1 MKQILTFFLI
11 LVAFAANSQEFNCQI
26 TVASTPAMS
35 PTANELEVFQDLE
48 NNIKEFMNTRV
59 WTDDV
64 FDIEERINLTI
75 LITLSEKNGTDGFG
89 GTVQFQATRP
99 VYNSAYN
106 TITFNH
112 IDKDFNI
119 VYLRN
124 TALLF
129 SIDRYRSNL
138 TSMLAFYAYMI
149 LGYDYDSF
157 SLLGGTD
164 HFIKAQQ
171 IANNAKQFL
180 PDSDWDPKK
189 KGNRNTRY
197 YLVDN
202 AIQSLFEPI
211 RTTYYNYHRLGL
223 DALYND
229 PDAARTVILNSIT
242 ALDKVQRARP
252 GSLNLQ
258 VFFNTKSREIIDL
271 FSQAEDP
278 RQKSTAVNILKRLD
292 PINAS
297 KYEEI
302 L

>member
-1 MKQILTFFLI
+1 MKQLLTIVLVILTLNGF
-11 LVAFAANSQEFNCQI
+11 SQEFNCQI
-26 TVASTPAMS
+26 TVVSTPAMS

-59 WTDDV
+59 WTDDA
-64 FDIEERINLTI
+64 FEIEERINLTI

-89 GTVQFQATRP
+89 GTIQFQATRP
-99 VYNSAYN
+99 VFNTSYN

-129 SIDRYRSNL
+129 SLDRYRSNL

-157 SLLGGTD
+157 SLKGGTEY
-164 HFIKAQQ
+164 FIKAQQ

-223 DALYND
+223 DVLYDD
-229 PDAARTVILNSIT
+229 PEGARQVVLNSIT

-252 GSLNLQ
+252 WSLNLQ
-258 VFFNTKSREIIDL
+258 VFFNTKSNEIIEL
-271 FSQAEDP
+271 FSQATDAN
-278 RQKSTAVNILKRLD
+278 QKRTAVNILKRLD

>member
-1 MKQILTFFLI
+1 MKQLLTIVLVILTLNGF
-11 LVAFAANSQEFNCQI
+11 SQEFNCQI
-26 TVASTPAMS
+26 TVVSTPAMS

-59 WTDDV
+59 WTDDA
-64 FDIEERINLTI
+64 FEIEERINLTI

-89 GTVQFQATRP
+89 GTIQFQATRP
-99 VYNSAYN
+99 VFNTSYN

-129 SIDRYRSNL
+129 SLDRYRSNL

-157 SLLGGTD
+157 SLKGGTEY
-164 HFIKAQQ
+164 FIKAQQ

-223 DALYND
+223 DVLYDD
-229 PDAARTVILNSIT
+229 PEGARQVVLNSIT

-258 VFFNTKSREIIDL
+258 VFFNTKSNEIIEL
-271 FSQAEDP
+271 FSQATDAN
-278 RQKSTAVNILKRLD
+278 QKRTAVNILKRLD

>member
-1 MKQILTFFLI
+1 MKQLLFTFLI
-11 LVAFAANSQEFNCQI
+11 FFAANVYGQEFNCQI
-26 TVASTPAMS
+26 TIATTPAMS
-35 PTANELEVFQDLE
+35 PTANELEVFQDME
-48 NNIKEFMNTRV
+48 NNVKEFMNTTV

-64 FDIEERINLTI
+64 FEIEERINLTI
-75 LITLSEKNGTDGFG
+75 LITLSEKKGTDGFG
-89 GTVQFQATRP
+89 GTIQFSATRP
-99 VYNSAYN
+99 VYNTSYN
-106 TITFNH
+106 TIIFNH
-112 IDKDFNI
+112 VDPEFNI

-129 SIDRYRSNL
+129 SLDRYRSNL
-138 TSMLAFYAYMI
+138 TSMLAFYSYMI

-157 SLLGGTD
+157 ELKGGTE
-164 HFIKAQQ
+164 HFVKAQQ
-171 IANNAKQFL
+171 IANNAQQFL

-223 DALYND
+223 DLMYDD
-229 PDAARTVILNSIT
+229 PVAARKVILKSIT
-242 ALDKVQRARP
+242 ELDKVQRARP

-258 VFFNTKSREIIDL
+258 VFFNSKYRELISL
-271 FSQAEDP
+271 FSESDDANQK
-278 RQKSTAVNILKRLD
+278 RQAVNILKRLD

-297 KYEEI
+297 NYEGI
-302 L
+302 I

>member
-1 MKQILTFFLI
+1 MKRLVVLIFILCGNMLG
-11 LVAFAANSQEFNCQI
+11 AQEFNCQI
-26 TVASTPAMS
+26 TVTSTPAMS

-48 NNIKEFMNTRV
+48 NNIKEFMNTTV
-59 WTDDV
+59 WTDD
-64 FDIEERINLTI
+64 FFEIEERINLSI
-75 LITLSEKNGTDGFG
+75 LITLSEKNGTDGYG
-89 GTVQFQATRP
+89 GTIQFQATRP
-99 VYNSAYN
+99 VYNTAYN

-119 VYLRN
+119 TYLRN

-157 SLLGGTD
+157 SLKGGTD
-164 HFIKAQQ
+164 FFIKAQQ
-171 IANNAKQFL
+171 IANNAKQYL

-223 DALYND
+223 DIMYDN
-229 PDAARTVILNSIT
+229 PEEARKVILQSIT
-242 ALDKVQRARP
+242 ALDRVQRARP

-258 VFFNTKSREIIDL
+258 VFFNTKSGELINL
-271 FSQAEDP
+271 FSQASDA
-278 RQKSTAVNILKRLD
+278 RQKNTAVNILKRLD

-297 KYEEI
+297 KYEDI

>member
-1 MKQILTFFLI
+1 MCIRDRLNVLGIT
-11 LVAFAANSQEFNCQI
+11 QEFNCQI
-26 TVASTPAMS
+26 TVVSTPAMS

-48 NNIKEFMNTRV
+48 NNIKEFMNTTV

-64 FDIEERINLTI
+64 FEIEERINLTI
-75 LITLSEKNGTDGFG
+75 LITLSDKNGTDGFG
-89 GTVQFQATRP
+89 GTIQFQATRP
-99 VYNSAYN
+99 VFNTSYN

-119 VYLRN
+119 IYLRN

-138 TSMLAFYAYMI
+138 TSILAFYSYMI

-164 HFIKAQQ
+164 YFVKAQQ

-189 KGNRNTRY
+189 KGSRNTRF

-211 RTTYYNYHRLGL
+211 RTSYYKYHRQGL
-223 DALYND
+223 DVMYD
-229 PDAARTVILNSIT
+229 SPDEARKIILSSIT

-258 VFFNTKSREIIDL
+258 VFFNTKSGELIDL
-271 FSQAEDP
+271 FSQATDA
-278 RQKSTAVNILKRLD
+278 RQKNTAVNILKRLD

-297 KYEEI
+297 KYEKI